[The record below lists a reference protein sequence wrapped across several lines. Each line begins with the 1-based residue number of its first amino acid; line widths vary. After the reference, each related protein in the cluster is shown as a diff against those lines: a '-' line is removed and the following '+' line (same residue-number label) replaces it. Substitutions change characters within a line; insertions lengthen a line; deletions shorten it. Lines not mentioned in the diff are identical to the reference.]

1 MARII
6 TALRSL
12 DIEVKLIADIDVLN
26 DETVFKGIV
35 ESHGIDYATIQSDYN
50 NIVSNLHSPKE
61 KVNRN
66 SAKATINQILDGSNA
81 TDLSKREI
89 GEIEEAVSTISKWK
103 AIKTSGASAIP
114 AGNATTSFRK
124 IDQLLKDKGVFIVP
138 VGELECFIKEVG
150 GHGPDWANDVL
161 EKYPDLDNAVYKS
174 ITEFVSAMNL

>member
-35 ESHGIDYATIQSDYN
+35 ESFGIDYSVIQTDYK

-66 SAKATINQILDGSNA
+66 SAKATINQVLNGSEA
-81 TDLSKREI
+81 TDLNKREI

-103 AIKTSGASAIP
+103 AIKTSGISVIP
-114 AGNATTSFRK
+114 AGNATASFRK
-124 IDQLLKDKGVFIVP
+124 IDQLLKDNGVFVVP
-138 VGELECFIKEVG
+138 VGELECFIKDVG
-150 GHGPDWANDVL
+150 GHGPDWVNAVL
-161 EKYPDLDNAVYKS
+161 EKYPNLEDEVYKS
-174 ITEFVSAMNL
+174 ITEFISAMNL